1 MTNYELFRIFVPA
14 MEYTLNCN
22 GRLLSLDTPQVMGI
36 LNATPDSFYAA
47 SRQQTEGQ
55 IAARAHQIV
64 EEGGTIID
72 VGACSTRPDSEPASE
87 AEEMERLRMALSVV
101 RRELPDAIISVDTYR
116 PDVARMAVEEYGAD
130 IINDVGGPVNCK
142 LSMVNGPRNATLSPR
157 EWSMVHG
164 QFDMFRMVSRLGV
177 PYIYMSRQAT
187 MREVLLDCAK
197 AVDRL
202 RSMGQKDIILDP
214 GFGFGKTL
222 EQNYAVMLELERM
235 QMLHLPLLVGVS
247 RKSMIHKFLR
257 ISQDEALNGTVVL
270 NTIALTKG
278 ADILRV
284 HDVYEAVEAVRI
296 YAKLSNSKIE

>member
-64 EEGGTIID
+64 DEGGTIID

-130 IINDVGGPVNCK
+130 IINDVSGPVNCK
-142 LSMVNGPRNATLSPR
+142 LSMFN
-157 EWSMVHG
+157 G

-187 MREVLLDCAK
+187 IREVLLDCAK
-197 AVDRL
+197 TVDQL

-222 EQNYAVMLELERM
+222 KQNYAVMQELERM

-257 ISQDEALNGTVVL
+257 ISQDEALNGTAVL

-284 HDVYEAVEAVRI
+284 HDVREAVEAVRI
-296 YAKLSNSKIE
+296 YGKLSNSKIE